1 MFQEK
6 IIFFGTGTF
15 SCAIL
20 KMLKEEKYNVI
31 AAVSQPDRP
40 VGRKHIIT
48 ATPVHALCTEM
59 GIACLQPEKLRKES
73 HLVTDL
79 KPDLI
84 ITCSYGQIVP
94 DDILACPEKGCLNIH
109 PSLLPKYRG
118 ASPMHFPIINGDTE
132 TGVSLMEMT
141 HAMDAG
147 RVYAQVKLPIGPDD
161 TEADMYEA
169 AVRILAEHGYHQ
181 YETANF
187 CLPQKESVHNS
198 AYWNYMDFYGISCG
212 ASGKENHRRYDH
224 TRSLRQY
231 IEDPSAVEYTDL
243 SPDDEKFEMIMMGLR
258 LKRGMDLNLYKERF
272 GEPAEARFGRALAK
286 MKEQKMLEEHD
297 GYLRATDR
305 GFEILNEI
313 LVEFL
318 DG

>member
-1 MFQEK
+1 MYNDK

-15 SCAIL
+15 SCAVL
-20 KMLKEEKYNVI
+20 KMLMEEKYNVI

-48 ATPVHALCTEM
+48 ATPVHALCDTY
-59 GIACLQPEKLRKES
+59 GIPCLQPEKLRKES

-94 DDILACPEKGCLNIH
+94 DDILACPPKGCINVH

-118 ASPMHFPIINGDTE
+118 ASPMHYPIINGDSE

-161 TEADMYEA
+161 TEADLEPRLREASVRLLRDNLPAYLEGKLPGWEQDESKVTVCHMIPREFEQVHFRQEKIDDLYNHIRGLIDWPLPYGLLEGKRVKFYKARKEVKEVQEAPGTVIGFDRDSMLVAADGGVIHLYELQMEGHKRMNA
-169 AVRILAEHGYHQ
+169 QAFRNGMEK
-181 YETANF
+181 ET
-187 CLPQKESVHNS
+187 V
-198 AYWNYMDFYGISCG
+198 
-212 ASGKENHRRYDH
+212 GK
-224 TRSLRQY
+224 
-231 IEDPSAVEYTDL
+231 
-243 SPDDEKFEMIMMGLR
+243 
-258 LKRGMDLNLYKERF
+258 RF
-272 GEPAEARFGRALAK
+272 
-286 MKEQKMLEEHD
+286 D
-297 GYLRATDR
+297 
-305 GFEILNEI
+305 
-313 LVEFL
+313 
-318 DG
+318 

>member
-1 MFQEK
+1 MKEVSRMFQEK

-48 ATPVHALCTEM
+48 ATPVHALCIEM
-59 GIACLQPEKLRKES
+59 GIPCLQPEKLRKES

-147 RVYAQVKLPIGPDD
+147 MVYAQLKLPIGPDD
-161 TEADMYEA
+161 TEADMEPRLREA
-169 AVRILAEHGYHQ
+169 SVQLLKDNLPLYLAGKLVGKAQDESQVTVCHTIPREFEQVHFRQEKINALYNHIRGLIDWPLPYGLLEGKRMKFYKVRREVKNCQEAPGTIMGFDRDSMLVAADGGVIHVLEMQMEGHKRMNAQAFRNGM
-181 YETANF
+181 E
-187 CLPQKESVHNS
+187 KEVT
-198 AYWNYMDFYGISCG
+198 
-212 ASGKENHRRYDH
+212 GK
-224 TRSLRQY
+224 
-231 IEDPSAVEYTDL
+231 
-243 SPDDEKFEMIMMGLR
+243 
-258 LKRGMDLNLYKERF
+258 RF
-272 GEPAEARFGRALAK
+272 
-286 MKEQKMLEEHD
+286 D
-297 GYLRATDR
+297 
-305 GFEILNEI
+305 
-313 LVEFL
+313 
-318 DG
+318 